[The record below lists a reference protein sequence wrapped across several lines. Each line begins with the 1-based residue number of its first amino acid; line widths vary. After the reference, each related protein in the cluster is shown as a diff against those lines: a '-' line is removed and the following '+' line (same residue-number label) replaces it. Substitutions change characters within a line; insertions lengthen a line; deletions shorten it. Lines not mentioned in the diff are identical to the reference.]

1 MKPAG
6 GPKSTRAGPPGPAP
20 AQQKK
25 SSLSNSKRQDG
36 PRNDGDKR
44 RPAANTRRT
53 TARPEMPRPTT
64 AARIDPPRGDE
75 DQSTDEGEDQD
86 EDSLPPSDWTPPRDE
101 MESAGEREDDMHT
114 SSLPTTNRPEPRD
127 HHHSAGRGEDN
138 DSLPQTKKKFVPLLG
153 RGHRRGPD
161 PHPPPATNDN
171 IDSIE
176 ELSPTLVTAIDTSG
190 GSPGRVY

>member
-64 AARIDPPRGDE
+64 AARIDPPGGDE

-127 HHHSAGRGEDN
+127 HHHSAGRGEDH
-138 DSLPQTKKKFVPLLG
+138 DSLPPDEEEVRATPRPG
-153 RGHRRGPD
+153 TSTRTGPAS
-161 PHPPPATNDN
+161 PPPLQQMT
-171 IDSIE
+171 ISI
-176 ELSPTLVTAIDTSG
+176 P
-190 GSPGRVY
+190 